1 MHVKLIS
8 TLIAIALV
16 TGCTSMKPVEL
27 SADQLQEGISAGEV
41 IHDGDTVKIVTADGE
56 THKFEVTAITNE
68 NIIGN
73 NIEVPIVN
81 IVAVELREHSDGK
94 SGALSV
100 GVIAVVVLVLT
111 AAATGL

>member
-41 IHDGDTVKIVTADGE
+41 IHDGDTVRIVTADGE
-56 THKFEVTAITNE
+56 THKFEVTAITDE

-73 NIEVPIVN
+73 NIEVAIVD
-81 IVAVELREHSDGK
+81 IITIELKEQSDAK
-94 SGALSV
+94 SGSLFVGSMAIILLAL
-100 GVIAVVVLVLT
+100 
-111 AAATGL
+111 AAAASF